1 MHTLCIK
8 VLTKDMK
15 VKYNMLENLLKI
27 LIYTIYLTIGF
38 LKMKD
43 KNDSTNRRPFIP
55 LFHS

>member
-1 MHTLCIK
+1 
-8 VLTKDMK
+8 MK

-27 LIYTIYLTIGF
+27 LIYTIYLNIGF

-55 LFHS
+55 LLTMVRKLTLEQ